1 MIWKTSQVRVYTGM
15 VPLGQGLF
23 HRIIVREGTIA
34 HVDPRDFSLK
44 KTTEQTYYEV
54 CIHPRI
60 YEAIESFQTCSGGCA
75 IIAASARFRMLV
87 SPA

>member
-1 MIWKTSQVRVYTGM
+1 MIWKTSQVRVFTGM

-23 HRIIVREGTIA
+23 HRIIVREGRIA

-44 KTTEQTYYEV
+44 KTTDQTYYEV

-60 YEAIESFQTCSGGCA
+60 YEAIESFHTA
-75 IIAASARFRMLV
+75 TASV
-87 SPA
+87 K